1 MEKQLEKA
9 YQEKNEKK
17 LEIKNKINKEF
28 DFMTFPIPKEKK
40 SKLQKSKLD
49 IFEDID
55 KYEELNEKIRNLE
68 REILK
73 LKNEKK

>member
-1 MEKQLEKA
+1 
-9 YQEKNEKK
+9 
-17 LEIKNKINKEF
+17 
-28 DFMTFPIPKEKK
+28 MTFPIPKEKK

-55 KYEELNEKIRNLE
+55 KYDELNEKIRNLE
-68 REILK
+68 SEILK